1 MLDPILPLPSD
12 LAPSWTTSNSHNLG
26 RVTIAHIA
34 VTKAKVTLC
43 HSLDQKFSTCFQSPF
58 PTPTPGLLPPQSRS
72 GLHNEPTSFLRY
84 QKQLPFAKMVGLL
97 DLPLELREPILL
109 DVILDTTQPPPD
121 GHASVQ
127 NREGYENIGSS
138 GISHDPWGRMV
149 CKPLQHHAMPLL
161 HVNQQ
166 IRDEV
171 INLMPRRLAH
181 KFNDAKVDV
190 LYVENMGWDI
200 QATWLSAPFP
210 TKTLDTLHA
219 TVRDLLFRTPISPV
233 LGHPKVSTTQDCRY
247 WLHPETAVM
256 FLQFL
261 AVFSR
266 EQKGTTTRYT
276 DAYSCWSKAANR
288 TIRNVVIDIP
298 FELDQQAS
306 LETRLRCF
314 GCVHDGVRTT
324 NVQSL
329 SMIPS
334 GKRAAL
340 ILAQSLQNQLLRLLE
355 MVQTGW
361 SFYEFP
367 RIAYESIGAIHLKVG
382 GRPFASFDLGQILAK
397 MPRNEEWTAA
407 RFSRSGFFEWKR
419 NAEEKR
425 RTAGFGEVRPS
436 FQEHELA
443 GSAGIIASM
452 LSARCDSLVS
462 EATSSTEDV
471 APPIDAPEAEE
482 LIAFT
487 GNAVFVQDGV
497 ALPGNATFYC
507 PDDTV
512 GRYSGYL
519 QPGAFQSPNDPYEG
533 KYIEEQAK
541 DGELVLFKGEAIL
554 FSVKGVE
561 FSITSGEA
569 TFYGPAEIDTTE
581 QCGVVDA
588 GSQQEKK
595 SR

>member
-1 MLDPILPLPSD
+1 
-12 LAPSWTTSNSHNLG
+12 
-26 RVTIAHIA
+26 
-34 VTKAKVTLC
+34 
-43 HSLDQKFSTCFQSPF
+43 
-58 PTPTPGLLPPQSRS
+58 
-72 GLHNEPTSFLRY
+72 
-84 QKQLPFAKMVGLL
+84 MVGLL

-109 DVILDTTQPPPD
+109 DVILDTTQPPPPD
-121 GHASVQ
+121 GPDSVKHRQ
-127 NREGYENIGSS
+127 GKGYERIGST
-138 GISHDPWGRMV
+138 GITDDPWGRIL
-149 CKPLQHHAMPLL
+149 CKPLQRHAMPLL

-219 TVRDLLFRTPISPV
+219 KIRDIQFPTPNSPV
-233 LGHPKVSTTQDCRY
+233 LRHAKVNTTQDCRY
-247 WLHPETAVM
+247 WLHPETAIM

-261 AVFSR
+261 AVFLR
-266 EQKGTTTRYT
+266 DQRGTTTRCAE
-276 DAYSCWSKAANR
+276 AYSCWSKPADR

-298 FELDQQAS
+298 FELDHQDS
-306 LETRLRCF
+306 LETRVRCF
-314 GCVHDGVRTT
+314 GCTHDGGRMA
-324 NVQSL
+324 NDQSF

-340 ILAQSLQNQLLRLLE
+340 IFAKSLQNQLLRLFE

-367 RIAYESIGAIHLKVG
+367 RIAFESIGAIHLKVG

-397 MPRNEEWTAA
+397 MPHNEEWTAA
-407 RFSRSGFFEWKR
+407 RFSRSRFFEWKR

-436 FQEHELA
+436 FQEHELV

-452 LSARCDSLVS
+452 LSARGDSLVS
-462 EATSSTEDV
+462 EATSFLEDV
-471 APPIDAPEAEE
+471 APSIDPPEADE

-487 GNAVFVQDGV
+487 GNAVFIQDGV
-497 ALPGNATFYC
+497 ALQGSATFYC

-512 GRYSGYL
+512 GRYTGFSL
-519 QPGAFQSPNDPYEG
+519 PGASQSPDNSYEEE
-533 KYIEEQAK
+533 YIEEQAK
-541 DGELVLFKGEAIL
+541 NGELVLFKGEAIL
-554 FSVKGVE
+554 FPVQPVQ

-569 TFYGPAEIDTTE
+569 TFYGPTEEDTTE
-581 QCGVVDA
+581 QRGVGDA
-588 GSQQEKK
+588 GSQQEKG
-595 SR
+595 SRWHRLQMLLKYIY